1 MLYLAQPAIV
11 TNVIH
16 GYSGE
21 IEFVKSAGFIR
32 QKQTYQIYK
41 KNRLICFCKAVNE

>member
-1 MLYLAQPAIV
+1 MLYLAQPANV

-21 IEFVKSAGFIR
+21 IEFVKVCGVYSSETNLSNLQEKSF
-32 QKQTYQIYK
+32 
-41 KNRLICFCKAVNE
+41 NMLL